1 MRMQGFK
8 DFTSIYEG
16 IEWKRLEHS
25 KLVKTPSRGE
35 TFLKKIKNGEAHAVK
50 GGQFIMNK
58 DLLPIFQ
65 KLMQDP
71 KLPRLGR
78 KEAVEVSGKLEG
90 RRVTLMYPHDFYK
103 TTEYGGKGEGSGT
116 KAEGAALA
124 KFQDNFFRIL
134 EKEGRTAIPLRIGR
148 RVVEFADIEQP
159 PGTPKS
165 DFNILDRK
173 GNAVGFI
180 SHKKPE
186 LSAKGEIRSAGQQY
200 GGLSDRESKGM
211 FKRNKELSDFIGT
224 MMIDHQEEHGYRKD
238 AFAGLYPGESYA
250 RKVEDKNIVMTAIFG
265 FDYRK
270 RPGLNNVDEYHVG
283 DMTLEKEGSAYVI
296 KSMHKL
302 KNGEMPKG
310 KYEAYYYARYTRDMN
325 PTIQGIKF
333 SKTRFGIFPK
343 MNLSGT
349 TEYI

>member
-35 TFLKKIKNGEAHAVK
+35 TFLKKIQNGEAHAVK

-116 KAEGAALA
+116 KAEDASLA
-124 KFQDNFFRIL
+124 KFQEELFRIL
-134 EKEGRTAIPLRIGR
+134 EKEGRTAIPLKIGR

-173 GNAVGFI
+173 NNPVGFI
-180 SHKKPE
+180 SHKDPT
-186 LSAKGEIRSAGQQY
+186 LSASGEVRAAGQQY
-200 GGLSDRESKGM
+200 GGLTDDATKGI

-238 AFAGLYPGESYA
+238 AFAGLYPGESYS
-250 RKVEDKNIVMTAIFG
+250 RKVKDKKVIMQSVFG
-265 FDYRK
+265 IDFGK
-270 RPGLNNVDEYHVG
+270 RAGLNNVDEYHVG
-283 DMTLEKEGSAYVI
+283 NMTLVKKGNAYEI
-296 KSMHKL
+296 NSMHRL
-302 KNGEMPKG
+302 RNGEIPKG
-310 KYEAYYYARYTRDMN
+310 SYEAYYHARYTGDMN

-333 SKTRFGIFPK
+333 SKTRFGVYAK
-343 MNLSGT
+343 MNLPGT